1 MNSQH
6 IRTRWAAVGAAVA
19 ITLGAGGIGI
29 THATTSS
36 GEMPVYVPIEPCRL
50 ADTRPAFLVGA
61 RATPIGADES
71 YTLSGWDTVGDCTLP
86 SGTTGLSLN
95 VTATDPT
102 QATFL
107 TLFPAAST
115 RPTASHLNPTPGQPP
130 TPNAVNVDLDASGEF
145 SVFNRFGTVHIIID
159 VVGYF
164 DDHEHTGDD
173 IVDESLTG
181 ADIANNSV
189 SNVDTSNE
197 PGVAFVNQN
206 SESGLTTTA
215 AVIATVLIRPPT
227 SGYVTVHASAFWYT
241 NTIGR
246 QINCQI
252 TDGTNSING
261 GEIIILDTDPEAA
274 AQGHQISGTQ
284 TFPVDAYTGLIF
296 SGQPFNL
303 VCRVNTG
310 TGNINDIHMT
320 ATFHATSY
328 APVTLTTLPTL

>member
-50 ADTRPAFLVGA
+50 ADTRPAFLVGT

-71 YTLSGWDTVGDCTLP
+71 YTLSGWGTVGDCTLP

-164 DDHEHTGDD
+164 DDHVHTRRRHRRRID
-173 IVDESLTG
+173 STG
-181 ADIANNSV
+181 ADIEDGIGHRRRRRQQHV
-189 SNVDTSNE
+189 E
-197 PGVAFVNQN
+197 QLRRP
-206 SESGLTTTA
+206 
-215 AVIATVLIRPPT
+215 ATRP
-227 SGYVTVHASAFWYT
+227 AS
-241 NTIGR
+241 
-246 QINCQI
+246 
-252 TDGTNSING
+252 
-261 GEIIILDTDPEAA
+261 PA
-274 AQGHQISGTQ
+274 AQHDHTI
-284 TFPVDAYTGLIF
+284 
-296 SGQPFNL
+296 
-303 VCRVNTG
+303 
-310 TGNINDIHMT
+310 
-320 ATFHATSY
+320 
-328 APVTLTTLPTL
+328 